1 MAAGGG
7 AMLLRSKQRPAT
19 TATAA
24 QVSGGKPGAQ
34 PPHVRGQAD
43 ALVTIEEFGD
53 FECPPCAGLSRSIAT
68 LKQDYGAR
76 LRVIFRHFPLEKH
89 QHALAAAYAA
99 EAAGLQ
105 GRFWEMHDLLY
116 QEQRTW
122 HYARNVQPLFTG
134 YAQRLGL
141 DVERFQRD
149 SVSEEAKARVAAD
162 RERAASLRITKLR
175 LSSLTSARCPAPIYS
190 PTACAAQSKPPW
202 LGNRRSDVV
211 SDHPKRQGGTCRHDG
226 V

>member
-1 MAAGGG
+1 MAVGAG
-7 AMLLRSKQRPAT
+7 AILLRSKQRPAPGT
-19 TATAA
+19 PA

-53 FECPPCAGLSRSIAT
+53 FECPPCAGLSRSIAM
-68 LKQDYGAR
+68 LKDDYGVR
-76 LRVIFRHFPLEKH
+76 LRVIFRHSPLEKH
-89 QHALAAAYAA
+89 PHALAAAYAA

-122 HYARNVQPLFTG
+122 HYATNVEPLFTG

-162 RERAASLRITKLR
+162 RERAAALGITETPTLFINDRALPSSHLQPDRLRGAIEATLAGK
-175 LSSLTSARCPAPIYS
+175 PAF
-190 PTACAAQSKPPW
+190 
-202 LGNRRSDVV
+202 
-211 SDHPKRQGGTCRHDG
+211 
-226 V
+226 

>member
-1 MAAGGG
+1 VPRPATTDSRATWKRYLPFVIIATVALMAAGGG

-43 ALVTIEEFGD
+43 AL
-53 FECPPCAGLSRSIAT
+53 
-68 LKQDYGAR
+68 
-76 LRVIFRHFPLEKH
+76 
-89 QHALAAAYAA
+89 AAAYAA

-122 HYARNVQPLFTG
+122 HYATKVEPLFTG

-162 RERAASLRITKLR
+162 RERAAALRVTETPTLFINERALPSTHLQPDRLR
-175 LSSLTSARCPAPIYS
+175 GAIEATLNGKPAF
-190 PTACAAQSKPPW
+190 
-202 LGNRRSDVV
+202 
-211 SDHPKRQGGTCRHDG
+211 
-226 V
+226 